1 MLGRVHDGDFL
12 MHTKEFQLQILNLKA
27 ARKATI
33 DMAESAF
40 TLVTTHNNNKMKQ
53 VSAIRTCHVCFCV
66 CVQVRERE
74 GEKDNS

>member
-1 MLGRVHDGDFL
+1 METSSCTHKGISIANF
-12 MHTKEFQLQILNLKA
+12 ELK

-33 DMAESAF
+33 DLAESASM
-40 TLVTTHNNNKMKQ
+40 LVYLLTTHNNNKMKQ